1 MEVVTLGIEMHTP
14 MDFCTP
20 LNERRLDSMIKLI
33 AIDMDGTLLNS
44 QKEIPEENIKAIQE
58 AAAAGIKIVL
68 CTGRPRSGI
77 LPHFEKLGLSEEEY
91 IIMNNG
97 CSTYDTKN
105 WNLLQYESLSRSE
118 MEELLQACEGFPEV
132 ALTFTGEKTYYVVGD
147 EVPELVAY
155 DASTVFTEA
164 KARSLEEI
172 FVEGQV
178 IFQAMYMADSEPL
191 DAFQNAVQDRLSQS
205 YSTVR
210 SQDYIFE
217 IMPRGA
223 TKASGLKHLAEKLGI
238 APDQI
243 MALGDAANDL
253 EMLQFVG
260 QSVAMGNA
268 SDDIKA
274 LCKYVTLTNDEA
286 GVAHAIRTWAL

>member
-1 MEVVTLGIEMHTP
+1 MV
-14 MDFCTP
+14 FCTP
-20 LNERRLDSMIKLI
+20 LKEKRLDSMIKLI
-33 AIDMDGTLLNS
+33 AIDMDGTLLDS

-58 AAAAGIKIVL
+58 AAAAGIKTVL

-97 CSTYDTKN
+97 CSTYETKN
-105 WNLLQYESLSRSE
+105 WTLLQYESLSRTE
-118 MEELLQACEGFPEV
+118 MEELLQACEDFPEV
-132 ALTFTGEKTYYVVGD
+132 ALTLTGEKTYYVVGD

-155 DASTVFTEA
+155 DAGTVFTEA

-172 FVEGQV
+172 FAEGQV
-178 IFQAMYMADSEPL
+178 IFQAMADSEPL
-191 DAFQNAVQDRLSQS
+191 DAFQNAVQDGLSQS

-217 IMPRGA
+217 IMPQGA
-223 TKASGLKHLAEKLGI
+223 TKASGLKHLAEKLDI
-238 APDQI
+238 SPDQI

>member
-1 MEVVTLGIEMHTP
+1 MNQNKV
-14 MDFCTP
+14 
-20 LNERRLDSMIKLI
+20 KLI
-33 AIDMDGTLLNS
+33 AIDMDGTLLDS
-44 QKEIPEENIKAIQE
+44 QKEIPAENIIVIYDDISLDVGQLRIREKGSAGGHN
-58 AAAAGIKIVL
+58 GIKNI
-68 CTGRPRSGI
+68 I
-77 LPHFEKLGLSEEEY
+77 LHLGTESEEEY

-97 CSTYDTKN
+97 CSTYETKN
-105 WNLLQYESLSRSE
+105 WKLLQYESLSRSE
-118 MEELLQACEGFPEV
+118 MEELLQACEDFPEV

-155 DASTVFTEA
+155 DAGTVFTEA

-172 FVEGQV
+172 FAEGQV

-191 DAFQNAVQDRLSQS
+191 DAFQNAVQDRLNQS

-217 IMPRGA
+217 IMPQGA

-268 SDDIKA
+268 SDDIKE

>member
-1 MEVVTLGIEMHTP
+1 MNQNKV
-14 MDFCTP
+14 
-20 LNERRLDSMIKLI
+20 KLI

-44 QKEIPEENIKAIQE
+44 QKEIPVENIKAIQE

-97 CSTYDTKN
+97 CSTYETKN
-105 WNLLQYESLSRSE
+105 WKLLQYESLSRSE
-118 MEELLQACEGFPEV
+118 MEELLQACEDFPEV
-132 ALTFTGEKTYYVVGD
+132 ALTLSGEKTYYVVGD

-155 DASTVFTEA
+155 DAGTVFTEA

-172 FVEGQV
+172 FAEGQV
-178 IFQAMYMADSEPL
+178 IFQAMYMADTEPL
-191 DAFQNAVQDRLSQS
+191 DAFQNAVQDSRLDQS

-217 IMPRGA
+217 IMPQGA

-238 APDQI
+238 SPDQI

-268 SDDIKA
+268 SDDIKE

>member
-1 MEVVTLGIEMHTP
+1 MNQNQV
-14 MDFCTP
+14 
-20 LNERRLDSMIKLI
+20 KLI

-44 QKEIPEENIKAIQE
+44 QKEIPEENIKAIQD

-77 LPHFEKLGLSEEEY
+77 VPHFEKLGLSEEEY

-97 CSTYDTKN
+97 CSTYETKN
-105 WNLLQYESLSRSE
+105 WTLLQSESLSRSE
-118 MEELLQACEGFPEV
+118 MEELLQACEDFPGV
-132 ALTFTGEKTYYVVGD
+132 ALTFTGEKSYYVVGN

-155 DASTVFTEA
+155 DAGTVFTEA

-172 FVEGQV
+172 FEEGQV
-178 IFQAMYMADSEPL
+178 IFQAMYMAESEPL
-191 DAFQNAVQDRLSQS
+191 DAFQNAVQDQS

-210 SQDYIFE
+210 SQEYIFE
-217 IMPRGA
+217 VMPQGA
-223 TKASGLKHLAEKLGI
+223 TKASGLKHLAEKLDI
-238 APDQI
+238 NRDQI

-268 SDDIKA
+268 SDDIKS
-274 LCKYVTLTNDEA
+274 LSKYVTLTNDQA
-286 GVAHAIRTWAL
+286 GVAYAIRTWAL